1 VKTKCHRLYL
11 VDISFLLI
19 GLLSLLMCVLF
30 WLGHFLRLSFLLLCG
45 LFFNG
50 CLLLGWLLL
59 CWLLL
64 RRLFFDLFC
73 FLCSNRLLDLSRLLI
88 WLFHSHFRADFFLRV
103 NLRDHVIR
111 FFSSRGNII
120 IE

>member
-1 VKTKCHRLYL
+1 MKTKCHRLYL

-19 GLLSLLMCVLF
+19 GLLSLLMCVLYL
-30 WLGHFLRLSFLLLCG
+30 LGHYLRLSFLLLCG

-50 CLLLGWLLL
+50 CLLLG
-59 CWLLL
+59 WLLL

-88 WLFHSHFRADFFLRV
+88 WLFHSHFWADFFLRV
-103 NLRDHVIR
+103 NLRDHVVR

>member
-1 VKTKCHRLYL
+1 
-11 VDISFLLI
+11 
-19 GLLSLLMCVLF
+19 
-30 WLGHFLRLSFLLLCG
+30 LLLCG
-45 LFFNG
+45 LFFNE

-59 CWLLL
+59 GLLLLGWLLL
-64 RRLFFDLFC
+64 GWLHLTRLLVDFVY
-73 FLCSNRLLDLSRLLI
+73 FLYSNRLLDLSRLLI

-103 NLRDHVIR
+103 NLRDHVVR